1 MRFESSIL
9 SIGNNFKILL
19 LLLWCAANMHY
30 ERKCKFQSEA
40 SENKHAIALLSKL
53 KDPWILSTVTLEEGV

>member
-1 MRFESSIL
+1 MRFEYIHTL
-9 SIGNNFKILL
+9 YWQQLQDTVTITVVCCQHA
-19 LLLWCAANMHY
+19 LW
-30 ERKCKFQSEA
+30 KSEA